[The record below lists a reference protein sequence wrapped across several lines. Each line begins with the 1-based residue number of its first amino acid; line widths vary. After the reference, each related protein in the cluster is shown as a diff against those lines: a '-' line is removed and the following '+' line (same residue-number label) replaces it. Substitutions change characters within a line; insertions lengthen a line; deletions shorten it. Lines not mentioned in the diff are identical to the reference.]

1 MNNAVQQEVPVAILT
16 KSYCFF
22 GKLATGGRR
31 LLDILNDSL
40 TDYLHLRA
48 VQVGTTLDNA
58 SAVEAIDNCVI
69 AKQNVLLAL
78 LQVDS
83 HEAPIK
89 RQNYRVRR
97 DFCEAFMVLGSVRV
111 RGAIHLPRLSNNPT
125 AILSRDLKSFFAV
138 TDASISL
145 GMAADGTLDTSVV
158 LVNKSELLAFHVDGG
173 A

>member
-1 MNNAVQQEVPVAILT
+1 MNNITQQEVPVAILT

-31 LLDILNDSL
+31 LQDILNDSL
-40 TDYLHLRA
+40 TDYLHLRG
-48 VQVGTTLDNA
+48 VQVGTTLN
-58 SAVEAIDNCVI
+58 SSSTVEAIDTCII

-83 HEAPIK
+83 HEAPLK

-97 DFCEAFMVLGSVRV
+97 DFCDAFMVLGTVRV
-111 RGAIHLPRLSNNPT
+111 RGAIHLARLSNNPT
-125 AILSRDLKSFFAV
+125 AILSRDLKNFFAV
-138 TDASISL
+138 TDASISY
-145 GMAADGTLDTSVV
+145 GMTAEGALETSVV

-173 A
+173 M

>member
-22 GKLATGGRR
+22 GKLTTGGRR
-31 LLDILNDSL
+31 LQDILNDSL

-48 VQVGTTLDNA
+48 VQVGTTLNNA
-58 SAVEAIDNCVI
+58 SAVEAIDSCVI

-83 HEAPIK
+83 HEAPLK

-97 DFCEAFMVLGSVRV
+97 DFCEAFMVLGAARV

-125 AILSRDLKSFFAV
+125 AILSRDLKNFFAV

-145 GMAADGTLDTSVV
+145 SMAAEAPLETSVV

-173 A
+173 T